1 MNSTNKST
9 PILVGAIAI
18 LAILAGAT
26 YTFTTAQPTGTAS
39 QNTAIQVARK
49 EEDDDS
55 ATTATNVANTATA
68 TATTSSSPSASSVGS
83 GYKNGTYTATVSY
96 SVPKGATNQIAVQ
109 ATISDGKITAVS
121 SKDTF
126 SDRESGDYIDSF
138 ESSLK
143 ADVVGQPLSG
153 FSASRI
159 GGASLT
165 TYAFEEAIQ
174 KIATQAKG

>member
-26 YTFTTAQPTGTAS
+26 STFTTAQPTGTAS

-55 ATTATNVANTATA
+55 ATTATNVADTA

-165 TYAFEEAIQ
+165 TYAFEEAVQ